1 MSGGIILVIGR
12 SGQIARALAQN
23 SIDWASYRFAGRP
36 EVDFEDAR
44 SLARAFNSHRPSLVV
59 NAGGW
64 TAVDAAE
71 RQAEAAF
78 RVNAEGPLHLA
89 RLCRQHGVPLIHFST
104 NQVFNGKA
112 NSPYAIEDCTEPLNI
127 YGRSKAAGEYAIA
140 AELKHHLIFRL
151 AWLFSEWP
159 GNFLTDVVGRAE
171 ARDVIELVD
180 DQQGTPTYA
189 RDVAGAINIVA
200 RRCLTGTVRW
210 GTYHLS
216 NLGESSLFAFAN
228 EILRFMPPERGGNAI
243 LRPVASDRRRMTARR
258 PRYGVLDT
266 GRTTEHFGITL
277 PPWQDAVA
285 RCMRLVLSGPNVPK
299 TLSGA

>member
-1 MSGGIILVIGR
+1 M
-12 SGQIARALAQN
+12 
-23 SIDWASYRFAGRP
+23 
-36 EVDFEDAR
+36 
-44 SLARAFNSHRPSLVV
+44 
-59 NAGGW
+59 
-64 TAVDAAE
+64 DAAE

-127 YGRSKAAGEYAIA
+127 YGRSKAAGEHAIA
-140 AELKHHLIFRL
+140 AELRHHLIFRL

-266 GRTTEHFGITL
+266 GRTTRALRHHPAALAGCRGPLHAAGVVRPKRPENAIGRVTRKGANGDGRVDTHRFASAFRL
-277 PPWQDAVA
+277 PSLLLNPTAWG
-285 RCMRLVLSGPNVPK
+285 RG
-299 TLSGA
+299 